1 METNHPHKDPLGIVG
16 RVLGY
21 DRDESR
27 RFTVK
32 VFSHPSVQYVDDPE
46 TDEKKHVIGETY
58 RYSVEMNYE
67 KSGRKVVTCIVASTD
82 ITDNS
87 FSNDRLRLKVLKYL
101 EHTAE
106 EMQAN
111 LAGEARIPWDA
122 ENPCA

>member
-1 METNHPHKDPLGIVG
+1 METNHPHKDPLEIVG
-16 RVLGY
+16 KVLGY

-32 VFSHPSVQYVDDPE
+32 VFSHPSLNLVDDPNS
-46 TDEKKHVIGETY
+46 DEKKQVIGETY

-67 KSGRKVVTCIVASTD
+67 KAGRKVITCLVANTD

-87 FSNDRLRLKVLKYL
+87 FSNDRLKLKVLKYL

-106 EMQAN
+106 DMQASV
-111 LAGEARIPWDA
+111 GEDTRIPWDVD
-122 ENPCA
+122 NSCA